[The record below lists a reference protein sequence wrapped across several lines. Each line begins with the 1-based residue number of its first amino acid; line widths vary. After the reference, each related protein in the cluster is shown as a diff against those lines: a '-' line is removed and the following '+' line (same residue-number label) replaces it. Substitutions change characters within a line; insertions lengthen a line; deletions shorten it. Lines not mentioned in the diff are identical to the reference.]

1 MELDDGDEFSCR
13 QSRCS
18 KTVAANA
25 TAPQARPAVKHGKAQ
40 PVLPVQ
46 EKPPAFSFCRFAGA
60 YRWSASFAP
69 SPR

>member
-1 MELDDGDEFSCR
+1 MGATGRLPHVPTRFRQYASRVSGWSALELRGE
-13 QSRCS
+13 
-18 KTVAANA
+18 
-25 TAPQARPAVKHGKAQ
+25 HGRAQ